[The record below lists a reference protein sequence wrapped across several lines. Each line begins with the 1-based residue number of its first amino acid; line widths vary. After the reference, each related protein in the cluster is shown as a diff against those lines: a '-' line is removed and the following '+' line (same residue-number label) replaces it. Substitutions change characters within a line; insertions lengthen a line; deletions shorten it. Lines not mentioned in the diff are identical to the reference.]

1 MRAIFAG
8 NGILPSILA
17 HYITE
22 KYHTAPLILTVTPD
36 YDVQSLKSYSHHAS
50 DIGQLEEC
58 FAILKNH
65 NCREVIFAGK
75 IPRDY
80 FYQTKKDALATDYFN
95 AIQHK
100 GDDYAVRFAH
110 QLFQQH
116 GFIVVA
122 PHQICPDILCRKA
135 GNLGKYGP
143 QPTML
148 SDIAR
153 GQEILT
159 ALSPADVGQAVVI
172 HQGETIGIEAIEGTN
187 ALIERCGAWLKQN
200 RTDHNIGAV
209 LVKLPKDGQTDM
221 MDLPAIGLE
230 TVTLAIKH
238 NFAGIAIE
246 QNGTLLVGGDEIIQM
261 ANQHQLFIHALEVK
275 FEDSA

>member
-17 HYITE
+17 NYITE
-22 KYHTAPLILTVTPD
+22 KYQTAPLILTVTPD
-36 YDVQSLKSYSHHAS
+36 YDRQSIRSYPHQAS
-50 DIGQLEEC
+50 DIGQLQEC
-58 FAILKNH
+58 FTILKKH
-65 NCREVIFAGK
+65 DCSEVIFAGK

-80 FYQTKKDALATDYFN
+80 FYQTKKDALATDYFK

-116 GFIVVA
+116 GFTVVA
-122 PHQICPDILCRKA
+122 PHQICPDILCNKA
-135 GNLGKYGP
+135 GNLGDYKP
-143 QPTML
+143 QTTMM

-187 ALIERCGAWLKQN
+187 ALIERCGKWLKQHRADN
-200 RTDHNIGAV
+200 HSGAV
-209 LVKLPKDGQTDM
+209 LVKLPKQGQTDM
-221 MDLPAIGLE
+221 MDLPAIGVE
-230 TVTLAIKH
+230 TVTLAIGH
-238 NFAGIAIE
+238 NFAGIAIA
-246 QNGTLLVGGDEIIQM
+246 QNGTLLVGGDEIIRM
-261 ANQHQLFIHALEVK
+261 ANQHQLVIHAI
-275 FEDSA
+275 AAQ